1 MPNLYIFLEWFCE
14 FILILMLVGV
24 VDGLL
29 WFCLIDLCWG
39 VSLRP
44 SAQRV
49 SLVTVGNIPLSFDLY
64 SQMYLD

>member
-1 MPNLYIFLEWFCE
+1 M
-14 FILILMLVGV
+14 LILVGV

-49 SLVTVGNIPLSFDLY
+49 SIVIVGKIPSGLDLY
-64 SQMYLD
+64 SQMYQNQHNLVKEVEEIRNA

>member
-1 MPNLYIFLEWFCE
+1 
-14 FILILMLVGV
+14 MLVGV

-29 WFCLIDLCWG
+29 WFGLIDLCWG

-49 SLVTVGNIPLSFDLY
+49 STVTVGNISLGLDLY
-64 SQMYLD
+64 SQIYLN

>member
-1 MPNLYIFLEWFCE
+1 
-14 FILILMLVGV
+14 MLVGV